1 MTGSPLA
8 DHTGL
13 RLTFAL
19 IWVVEYA
26 PYEIGRGG
34 GVGGKTLRAGYTT
47 GRMLRADPKL
57 PNKKSKLCRLKP
69 EFFGEISDSHFLN
82 ERVPEM
88 VECR

>member
-34 GVGGKTLRAGYTT
+34 GGWEDAQ
-47 GRMLRADPKL
+47 
-57 PNKKSKLCRLKP
+57 SRLHNRT
-69 EFFGEISDSHFLN
+69 DAA
-82 ERVPEM
+82 
-88 VECR
+88 C

>member
-13 RLTFAL
+13 RLTSAL
-19 IWVVEYA
+19 IWVEEYA
-26 PYEIGRGG
+26 PYGIGWEGG
-34 GVGGKTLRAGYTT
+34 GGWEALKAGYTT

-82 ERVPEM
+82 ERVPENG
-88 VECR
+88 